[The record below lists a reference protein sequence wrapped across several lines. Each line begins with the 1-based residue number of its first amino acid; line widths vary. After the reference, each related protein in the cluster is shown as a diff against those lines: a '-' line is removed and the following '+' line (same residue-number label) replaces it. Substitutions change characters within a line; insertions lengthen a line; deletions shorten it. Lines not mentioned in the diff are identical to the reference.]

1 MKFVTYRNG
10 KENRLAVVD
19 RDQVVDINRAVLDVP
34 ADVRAA
40 LAAGIDLVAAGRR
53 ALDSAARA

>member
-10 KENRLAVVD
+10 KETRLAVVD
-19 RDQVVDINRAVLDVP
+19 GDHIVDINRAVPDVP

-40 LAAGIDLVAAGRR
+40 LAGGVDLVAAGRR
-53 ALDSAARA
+53 ALD